1 MSSFGLGLS
10 DSLELEYDSDGNRV
24 FSDDDTEED
33 TSADGDESG
42 TDPFGLD
49 EFLGKKGEE
58 EQVMQAWAAS
68 VLAIEQWIESLSYN
82 LEVY

>member
-24 FSDDDTEED
+24 FSENETEED
-33 TSADGDESG
+33 TSDDGNE

-49 EFLGKKGEE
+49 EFLSRESVDEE
-58 EQVMQAWAAS
+58 AVQA
-68 VLAIEQWIESLSYN
+68 
-82 LEVY
+82 